1 MRKMPALF
9 VREFVNNRIAN
20 ITETVTPGCE
30 WVLAGEGT
38 AYIKRDGT
46 SCAVIGGVLN
56 PPARAFHSL
65 AYDAKRGKTPP
76 PDAIP
81 CDPAPDP
88 VTGHWPHWLPVRMDD
103 PQAKWHMAA
112 WMAASTWVEANEAI
126 DGTYELCGP
135 HFQANPERLER
146 DTFIKHDSE
155 RIIHPWA
162 NELIAFDALRKM
174 MFVWEHEGLVFHH
187 PDGRMAKIRRADFGF
202 EWPIKGES

>member
-1 MRKMPALF
+1 MRKMPCLF
-9 VREFVNNRIAN
+9 VREFEGNRIAR
-20 ITETVTPGCE
+20 ITDTVTPGCE

-46 SCAVIGGVLN
+46 SCAVINGVLH
-56 PPARAFHSL
+56 RR
-65 AYDAKRGKTPP
+65 YDAKRGKTPP
-76 PDAIP
+76 PVAIP

-88 VTGHWPHWLPVRMDD
+88 VTGHWPHWVIVAHDGQDTHHRRAWEREVERLDGC
-103 PQAKWHMAA
+103 MA
-112 WMAASTWVEANEAI
+112 

-155 RIIHPWA
+155 RVTHPWA
-162 NELIAFDALRKM
+162 NEALSLCDVPLSFDTLRALM
-174 MFVWEHEGLVFHH
+174 DAWNHEGLVFHH

-202 EWPIKGES
+202 EWPIKEAS

>member
-1 MRKMPALF
+1 MRKMPCLF

-20 ITETVTPGCE
+20 ITEVVTPGCE
-30 WVLAGEGT
+30 WVLAGEGS

-46 SCAVIGGVLN
+46 ACAVINGVLH
-56 PPARAFHSL
+56 RR
-65 AYDAKRGKTPP
+65 YDAKRGKTPP
-76 PDAIP
+76 DGAVP

-88 VTGHWPHWLPVRMDD
+88 VTGHWPHWLPVHDGD

-112 WMAASTWVEANEAI
+112 WLNAWVTPPDMCPFP

-135 HFQANPERLER
+135 HFQANPERLDV

-155 RIIHPWA
+155 PVT
-162 NELIAFDALRKM
+162 ELIADRTFNHLRT
-174 MFVWEHEGLVFHH
+174 FVSAVHREGLVFHH

-202 EWPIKGES
+202 AWPIKDEP